1 MLVLSKIEIHSLY
14 KDLSLLNK
22 YGLYYNHKLKTKTL
36 MKYLKNWPENG
47 AIYENKHMFIQY
59 LIASQNDL
67 RKCTYMYSTTL
78 KTYPTVY
85 NNHFVLF

>member
-1 MLVLSKIEIHSLY
+1 MI
-14 KDLSLLNK
+14 
-22 YGLYYNHKLKTKTL
+22 
-36 MKYLKNWPENG
+36 
-47 AIYENKHMFIQY
+47 IYEIKNMFIQY

-85 NNHFVLF
+85 NNHFFSLKRLTCKPLLHNNVT

>member
-1 MLVLSKIEIHSLY
+1 MI
-14 KDLSLLNK
+14 
-22 YGLYYNHKLKTKTL
+22 
-36 MKYLKNWPENG
+36 
-47 AIYENKHMFIQY
+47 IYEIKNMFIQY

-85 NNHFVLF
+85 NNQFFYILGRLICKTLLHNNVTNINNVNTKDLFQKH

>member
-47 AIYENKHMFIQY
+47 AIFK
-59 LIASQNDL
+59 
-67 RKCTYMYSTTL
+67 
-78 KTYPTVY
+78 
-85 NNHFVLF
+85 